1 MTKKALNY
9 YKRALDYKTKSE
21 SFLTLYVQEVA
32 REKGF
37 SKEEVLNFD
46 ADWASGVETVVKYN
60 GMGEF
65 EDLEVGV
72 MAAMTKEEIIKRL
85 DIQNEL

>member
-9 YKRALDYKTKSE
+9 YNRALKHKIKSE
-21 SFLTLYVQEVA
+21 SLLTQYVQEVA

-37 SKEEVLNFD
+37 SEKEVLNFD
-46 ADWASGVETVVKYN
+46 ADWASGIETVVKYN

-65 EDLEVGV
+65 EDLEVGF